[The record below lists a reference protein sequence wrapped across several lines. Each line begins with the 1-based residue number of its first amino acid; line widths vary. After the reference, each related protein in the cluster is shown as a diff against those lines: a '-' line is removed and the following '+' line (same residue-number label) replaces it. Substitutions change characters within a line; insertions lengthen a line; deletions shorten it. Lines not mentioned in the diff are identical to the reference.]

1 MYEVRGHATLY
12 LPPIREVLCHLCC
25 AQLGT
30 LPSRP
35 KRPKTAQRES
45 EEAVQQ

>member
-35 KRPKTAQRES
+35 KTAQRES